1 MKKRSIIVTAL
12 VLLLAV
18 GVGAVTFQGTQT
30 VDEMTESIVKACSDI
45 KSLKCDVAQTRRTP
59 YIEEPSKSYGTM
71 LFIKPSR
78 FCLDYNDPYRWILKV
93 DGNNIVAG
101 FDESQLDQDMGR
113 LYKSISDMILG
124 CMSGEL
130 LKDKRTFKVTV
141 TDTGDEWKAVLIPVR
156 RDMKKVF
163 NQIELGFDP
172 GTRLLRRLR
181 MSDSAG
187 GITEIVVSNVKLNG
201 DYEADW

>member
-93 DGNNIVAG
+93 DGNNIVTG
-101 FDESQLDQDMGR
+101 FDESQLGQDMGR

-130 LKDKRTFKVTV
+130 LKDKRTFRVTV

-172 GTRLLRRLR
+172 ETRLLRRLQ
-181 MSDSAG
+181 MNDTAG
-187 GITEIVVSNVKLNG
+187 GITEIVVSNVRLNG
-201 DYEADW
+201 DYEAEW